1 MATQLKELQAYG
13 NCRKEHFNAEKPDTT
28 ATIAAMGVHD
38 RWPLV
43 LMTLMAMMYLGCDFQ
58 ASAQSENIFSI
69 DLLFVMLSL
78 RTFRTSCKVSSKT
91 LETLQY
97 LKIQIPENVQAI
109 LSFSK
114 AWYGTR
120 EEVRQV
126 AAQVLNHPVMQQF
139 IVATRTKST
148 SRTQTVMDLFESV
161 SLMSTSRTQTVMDLF
176 ESVSLMSTSRTQT
189 VMDLFESV
197 SLMSTSR
204 TQTVMDLFESVSLM
218 SNSRTQTNSNGT
230 SLLLS
235 SASGGVVASVRLLLA
250 AGAYVNLRDENGWTA
265 LIWAA
270 CKNHSD
276 VVKVLLEAGA
286 DPNIENW
293 NYGHAALVWAA
304 YNGNPTIVQ
313 DLLNAGAE
321 VDHRNKDGNTA
332 FLVAVRQN
340 HLDIARIL
348 FNHGAYISAQ
358 NNEGANA
365 LIQAAKRNNLDMLRF
380 TIQSGGSLNAKTTK
394 YGDTALMWATSRG
407 YLEVMRELLASG
419 AEVDLANLVG
429 YTALSMSIIQNQ
441 PEAARILLAFGADIN
456 QRAKDGD
463 SVLMEAVNRG
473 RQDMVEVLLQH
484 CPDMSVENINR
495 KTVFTLARQRS
506 SFEIEDMINAHES
519 TTCLADGRSYNL
531 GSVRYDSCRQQQ
543 CCNSIW
549 RNTGVALE
557 SCGDRCRTLGT
568 ASGTCVLV
576 NECVRLEQVFLV
588 TNAAGDVGPR
598 TTVPSGPSV

>member
-1 MATQLKELQAYG
+1 MGVHDRWPLVLMTLMATMYLGCDFQASAQCENIFSIDLLFVMLSERRIHLHYG
-13 NCRKEHFNAEKPDTT
+13 GIPVEEQKLADTT

-43 LMTLMAMMYLGCDFQ
+43 LMTVMAMMYLGCDFQ
-58 ASAQSENIFSI
+58 ASAQTQNLQNILQGLQQNIGNTTSIENTNPENIPAIIS
-69 DLLFVMLSL
+69 LFRNLITSL
-78 RTFRTSCKVSSKT
+78 ARQK
-91 LETLQY
+91 
-97 LKIQIPENVQAI
+97 
-109 LSFSK
+109 
-114 AWYGTR
+114 GTE

-126 AAQVLNHPVMQQF
+126 AAQVLNHPAMQQF
-139 IVATRTKST
+139 IAAAGLV
-148 SRTQTVMDLFESV
+148 DLQN
-161 SLMSTSRTQTVMDLF
+161 L
-176 ESVSLMSTSRTQT
+176 
-189 VMDLFESV
+189 
-197 SLMSTSR
+197 
-204 TQTVMDLFESVSLM
+204 
-218 SNSRTQTNSNGT
+218 NGS

-235 SASGGVVASVRLLLA
+235 TASGGILPSVRLLLA
-250 AGAYVNLRDENGWTA
+250 AGAYVNLRDNNGWTP

-270 CKNHSD
+270 RNNHSD

-293 NYGHAALVWAA
+293 NYGDDALGWAA

-332 FLVAVRQN
+332 FLLAVKHN

-348 FNHGAYISAQ
+348 FNHGAYINAQ
-358 NNEGANA
+358 NNEGRNA
-365 LIQAAKRNNLDMLRF
+365 VIQAAEKNNLDMLRF

-394 YGDTALMWATSRG
+394 QGDTALMLATSRG

-419 AEVDLANLVG
+419 VEVDLANLDG
-429 YTALSMSIIQNQ
+429 YTALSMSITQNQ

-463 SVLMEAVNRG
+463 SVLMEAVNLG
-473 RQDMVEVLLQH
+473 RQEMVEVLLQH

-495 KTVFTLARQRS
+495 KTVFTLARQR
-506 SFEIEDMINAHES
+506 FNFDIKDMINAHES

-588 TNAAGDVGPR
+588 TNAAGDVGR
-598 TTVPSGPSV
+598 TTKFLLDHRCDTRAGGIHVCCPTA